1 MDRYGRAPNMNEFIL
16 PRLGAARWT
25 ALIIAGV
32 AAAAALSVA
41 TERYIADRAAAAPNP
56 RSRS

>member
-1 MDRYGRAPNMNEFIL
+1 MNEFIL